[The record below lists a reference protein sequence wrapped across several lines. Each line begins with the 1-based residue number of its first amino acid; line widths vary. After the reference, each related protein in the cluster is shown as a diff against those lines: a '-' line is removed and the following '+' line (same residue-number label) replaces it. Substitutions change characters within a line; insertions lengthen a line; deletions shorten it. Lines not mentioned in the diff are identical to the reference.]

1 MNIEIVFFTPPEL
14 GLIVQTEPTSV
25 TVLDAAPYNTFSI
38 VCTASLPA
46 NVTATKSFVWRL
58 GPSGTGTVLT
68 SSEDTSITTLNLGS
82 ATSTSVLTTNASSP
96 GLSVYTCDVTVLS
109 SLSSAATTVVV
120 NGMSIIAVRSLS

>member
-1 MNIEIVFFTPPEL
+1 MIYLPEL
-14 GLIVQTEPTSV
+14 GLIVQTEPSTV

-38 VCTASLPA
+38 VCTASVPA
-46 NVTATKSFVWRL
+46 NVTTTKSFVWRR

-68 SSEDTSITTLNLGS
+68 SSEGTSITTLNLGS

-96 GLSVYTCDVTVLS
+96 GSFVYTCDVTVLS

-120 NGMSIIAVRSLS
+120 NGMSIIAVNYQ